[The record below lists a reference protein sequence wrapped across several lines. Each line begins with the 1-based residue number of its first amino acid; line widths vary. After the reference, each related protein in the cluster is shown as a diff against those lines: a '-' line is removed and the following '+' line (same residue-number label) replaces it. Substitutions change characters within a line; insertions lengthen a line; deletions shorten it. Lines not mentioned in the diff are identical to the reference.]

1 MSVATRPRIP
11 AITSEY
17 RMASVKASAA
27 ECLAARIPLAFDV
40 LLPGL
45 DLRQQRAFAHVLE
58 CLVKADRVSSAIV
71 STQPSCA
78 SWVPEVRSGRDV
90 WCMAAW
96 F

>member
-45 DLRQQRAFAHVLE
+45 DCANNGRLRM
-58 CLVKADRVSSAIV
+58 CWS
-71 STQPSCA
+71 
-78 SWVPEVRSGRDV
+78 V
-90 WCMAAW
+90 WSRPTV
-96 F
+96 FHRQ